1 MMRPAEFR
9 REQDA
14 WEKHGASRT
23 AFNPKLGEIVEEAI
37 TSEVRMPDALE
48 VALSIYR
55 PAIAL
60 KVYHRFGRSLKHKYY
75 PSKEGG
81 LSRCTT

>member
-1 MMRPAEFR
+1 MYAQFN
-9 REQDA
+9 DA
-14 WEKHGASRT
+14 TTSDVLLLTHK
-23 AFNPKLGEIVEEAI
+23 GEVG
-37 TSEVRMPDALE
+37 EVRMPDASE

-60 KVYHRFGRSLKHKYY
+60 KVFHRFGRSLKHKYY

>member
-1 MMRPAEFR
+1 MYAQFN
-9 REQDA
+9 DA
-14 WEKHGASRT
+14 TTSDVLLLTHK
-23 AFNPKLGEIVEEAI
+23 GEVG
-37 TSEVRMPDALE
+37 EVRMPDALE

-60 KVYHRFGRSLKHKYY
+60 KVFHRFGRSLKHKYY

>member
-1 MMRPAEFR
+1 MFETQMAAIGDEYLEP
-9 REQDA
+9 
-14 WEKHGASRT
+14 S
-23 AFNPKLGEIVEEAI
+23 NIEAI
-37 TSEVRMPDALE
+37 TSEVRMPDASE

-60 KVYHRFGRSLKHKYY
+60 KVFHRFGRSLKHKYY